1 MKSVGLDIGTNYT
14 KATMDGKEVISF
26 PSIVVY
32 GEEKDWSL
40 TGENKDIYVGEE
52 ALAMVQS
59 LENVEAMRPLH
70 EGRIMNQS
78 YMELARQALNMMDVQ
93 PDVIATGM
101 PVKSSKSE
109 REELAKDI
117 KKEFNADALIYP
129 EPAGTLAQMNTQT
142 GVCVDIGFGTTDI
155 AVLSQMEYIRGD
167 TLLLG
172 VDWLY
177 NNLEVLIRKNYG
189 INITPEEITKLLTT
203 SNYELG
209 RIRSG
214 KTIKISHKDVSNEY
228 NKLLKNWLDRI
239 VSRTKLIVEGLS
251 TDIVDQIVLTGG
263 GSLLPGVYEEF
274 KSNFE
279 SIANVVKPD
288 DPVSS
293 NAIGYYHL
301 TEKLYKAKES
311 SQKVKESVEETKQKG
326 KESVKEE
333 ETKQKG
339 KSKKKES
346 KESKKKEEVEVK
358 T

>member
-14 KATMDGKEVISF
+14 KATKDGKQVISF

-78 YMELARQALNMMDVQ
+78 YMELAKHALKTMDIE
-93 PDVIATGM
+93 PEVIATGM
-101 PVKSSKSE
+101 PVKSSKGE
-109 REELAKDI
+109 RDELAKDI
-117 KKEFNADALIYP
+117 KKELNAEALIYP
-129 EPAGTLAQMNTQT
+129 EPAGTLAQMNSQT
-142 GVCVDIGFGTTDI
+142 GVCVDMGFGTTDI
-155 AVLSQMEYIRGD
+155 AVLSQMEYIKGD

-203 SNYELG
+203 PNYELG

-214 KTIKISHKDVSNEY
+214 KTIKISHKDVSAEY

-251 TDIVDQIVLTGG
+251 TDIVDQIILTGG
-263 GSLLPGVYEEF
+263 GSLLPGVHEEF

-279 SIANVVKPD
+279 SIANVVKPE
-288 DPVSS
+288 DPISS
-293 NAIGYYHL
+293 NAIGYYQL
-301 TEKLYKAKES
+301 TEKLYKTKS
-311 SQKVKESVEETKQKG
+311 TQKVKESVEETKQKS

-346 KESKKKEEVEVK
+346 KRKEETEVK
-358 T
+358 A